1 MNQFSPKGV
10 GVAVALL
17 GTWTVAEATPYYMTT
32 SLGGAVDHAHL
43 VYQCCGSGDMYAE
56 SMGSLNAGSSSRSI
70 EVGGGGIVP
79 TSVAMMGISR
89 DTGSIVINVVGG
101 PSSTFAATFGESEA
115 ALKDAL
121 LTENS
126 MAILGFATNHL
137 SKLAAPLETTNTV
150 YRFTTAF
157 PMGTFKVSAVP
168 EPSSVAAVAAGLALV
183 IRRRRR

>member
-32 SLGGAVDHAHL
+32 SLGGAVDHAQL
-43 VYQCCGSGDMYAE
+43 IYQCCGSGFLYAE
-56 SMGSLNAGSSSRSI
+56 NLGSLNGGSSARSL
-70 EVGGGGIVP
+70 EVGGGIVP

-101 PSSTFAATFGESEA
+101 PSSTFAATFGESDA
-115 ALKDAL
+115 VLKDAL

-126 MAILGFATNHL
+126 ATILGFATTHF
-137 SKLAAPLETTNTV
+137 SKLSAPMDTNNTV
-150 YRFTTAF
+150 YRFTIAF

-168 EPSSVAAVAAGLALV
+168 EPSSVAAVAVGLALV
-183 IRRRRR
+183 VRRRRR